1 MPNISLSAQTTAFL
15 EQAHGLWIN
24 GQAVDASS
32 NYRFNVIDPA
42 TGIKAASIAE
52 ANKDD
57 IDAAVSAART
67 SFTAGSWKGMKPGER
82 SKIITKIAELI
93 EADFDLIGQIETIE
107 TGKPIQFAKFEAIG
121 MANALRYYA
130 GWTDK
135 IHGTTHSV
143 NMPGEHHVYTVKEP
157 IGVAAIV
164 TPWNFPL
171 IIAAMKI
178 GPALAAGCSIV
189 WKPAELTSLSALR
202 VAELMKEAGLPD
214 GVLNIV
220 TGRGHV
226 TGAALVEHKDIDKVA
241 FTGST
246 MTGIKIA
253 TSAAQGLKK
262 CSLELGGKSPNIIF
276 QDANLD
282 QAIPMSAM
290 GIFFNSGQ
298 TCTAPSRLYVHEDI
312 ADEFIEGIKTVAQSM
327 KIGPGFDP
335 DTQLGPLVS
344 KQQLDRVQS
353 FVSRAVDDGASIICG
368 GKQYGTEGFFFEPT
382 IIQTDNNDLEIVQEE
397 VFGPVLVVQT
407 FKDDAEAIEK
417 ANSNQYGLGAV
428 LWTENL
434 KKAHRIAREINA
446 GTIGINTVN
455 PADWDVPLGGFNQ
468 SGIGLENGA
477 EGIEY
482 YLRTKS
488 VFVSL

>member
-1 MPNISLSAQTTAFL
+1 
-15 EQAHGLWIN
+15 
-24 GQAVDASS
+24 
-32 NYRFNVIDPA
+32 
-42 TGIKAASIAE
+42 
-52 ANKDD
+52 
-57 IDAAVSAART
+57 
-67 SFTAGSWKGMKPGER
+67 
-82 SKIITKIAELI
+82 
-93 EADFDLIGQIETIE
+93 
-107 TGKPIQFAKFEAIG
+107 
-121 MANALRYYA
+121 
-130 GWTDK
+130 
-135 IHGTTHSV
+135 
-143 NMPGEHHVYTVKEP
+143 
-157 IGVAAIV
+157 
-164 TPWNFPL
+164 
-171 IIAAMKI
+171 
-178 GPALAAGCSIV
+178 
-189 WKPAELTSLSALR
+189 
-202 VAELMKEAGLPD
+202 MKEAGLPD